1 LELKIAHE
9 GRLRDLTD
17 EPLERAMH
25 GLWVRDLVG
34 GPWRLQVNLEPIV
47 GSEWVYRREPR
58 VRLPLERLIWW
69 RETLP
74 YVNPA
79 VQLLW
84 KAKDTRPKDEQDFET
99 VVPLLREDDRR
110 WLAAA
115 IALSHPQSAWA
126 ARLASFDAD
135 RP

>member
-1 LELKIAHE
+1 
-9 GRLRDLTD
+9 
-17 EPLERAMH
+17 
-25 GLWVRDLVG
+25 
-34 GPWRLQVNLEPIV
+34 
-47 GSEWVYRREPR
+47 
-58 VRLPLERLIWW
+58 LERLIWW
-69 RETLP
+69 REKLP

-84 KAKDTRPKDEQDFET
+84 KAKNTRPKDEQDFET

-115 IALSHPQSAWA
+115 IALSHPQSPWA